1 MVNLPHLQKHHLF
14 VCHFGGQGMDLK
26 FGGID
31 LRFGKPPAGL
41 TNPAG
46 TWTCQSLTIIE
57 RGGDRM
63 DFELTKEQ
71 KQIQKSVREFVK
83 GEFKKDLILELEE
96 NHQYPTD
103 IWKKAAEL
111 GFIGIHFP
119 EAYSGMG
126 LGVMENILVA
136 EELCRGDSSVG
147 ACLILADF
155 ASEIILHFGSDEQKK
170 AWLPK
175 VAEGEVLSCG
185 AFTEP
190 DHGSDI
196 TRMETTAVKDGDEW
210 IINGTKIFITNGGP
224 LAGFYSVLCQTDP
237 EAQPTHRGMSLI
249 LVEADRAGVST
260 ASVGVKMGIRMM
272 DTAEV
277 NFKDA
282 RVPLSNLIGKENK
295 GFYQVL
301 EFFDESRILIA
312 AQGLGTAQ
320 GAFDRALAY
329 VKSREQFGKKIAQF
343 QITQHK
349 LADMATKIEMAQL
362 LVYKAAWNFDQGRID
377 PKLTSMA
384 KMVAGRTAVEV
395 ADEAIQLLG
404 GYGYMLEYEVERFY
418 RDAKICE
425 LYEGTKEIQK
435 NTIASSLIGKLK

>member
-1 MVNLPHLQKHHLF
+1 M
-14 VCHFGGQGMDLK
+14 
-26 FGGID
+26 
-31 LRFGKPPAGL
+31 
-41 TNPAG
+41 
-46 TWTCQSLTIIE
+46 E
-57 RGGDRM
+57 
-63 DFELTKEQ
+63 FELTKEQ

-83 GEFKKDLILELEE
+83 GEFKKDVILELEE
-96 NHQYPTD
+96 KHEYPEK

-119 EAYSGMG
+119 EVYSGMG

-147 ACLILADF
+147 ACLVLADF
-155 ASEIILHFGSDEQKK
+155 ASEIILHFGNEEQKS

-175 VAEGEVLSCG
+175 VAEGQMLSCG

-190 DHGSDI
+190 NHGSDI
-196 TRMETTAVKDGDEW
+196 TRMDTTAVIDGDEW
-210 IINGTKIFITNGGP
+210 VINGTKIFITNGGP
-224 LAGFYSVLCQTDP
+224 LAGFYSVLCQTDQDA
-237 EAQPTHRGMSLI
+237 ELGHRGMSLL
-249 LVEADRAGVST
+249 LVEADRPGVST
-260 ASVGVKMGIRMM
+260 ASVGTKMGIRIM

-277 NFKDA
+277 NFKDV
-282 RVPLSNLIGKENK
+282 RVPESNLIGKENR

-349 LADMATKIEMAQL
+349 LADMATKIEMARL
-362 LVYKAAWNFDQGRID
+362 LVYKAAWNFDEGRID

-384 KMVAGRTAVEV
+384 KMVAGRTAVE
-395 ADEAIQLLG
+395 
-404 GYGYMLEYEVERFY
+404 
-418 RDAKICE
+418 
-425 LYEGTKEIQK
+425 
-435 NTIASSLIGKLK
+435 

>member
-1 MVNLPHLQKHHLF
+1 
-14 VCHFGGQGMDLK
+14 
-26 FGGID
+26 
-31 LRFGKPPAGL
+31 
-41 TNPAG
+41 
-46 TWTCQSLTIIE
+46 
-57 RGGDRM
+57 M
-63 DFELTKEQ
+63 DFELSKSQKE
-71 KQIQKSVREFVK
+71 IQKAVRDFVK
-83 GEFKKDLILELEE
+83 GEFKKDVIEKLVED
-96 NHQYPTD
+96 HAYPTA

-119 EAYSGMG
+119 EAYSGEG

-155 ASEIILHFGSDEQKK
+155 ASEIVLHFGSDEMK
-170 AWLPK
+170 AKWLPK

-196 TRMETTAVKDGDEW
+196 TRMDTIAVRDGDEW
-210 IINGTKIFITNGGP
+210 VINGSKIFITNGGEM
-224 LAGFYSVLCQTDP
+224 AGFYCVLCQTDP
-237 EAQPTHRGMSLI
+237 DVAPSHRGMSLI
-249 LVEADRAGVST
+249 LVEADRAGLST
-260 ASVGVKMGIRMM
+260 VDVGRKMGIQLM

-277 NFKDA
+277 IFKDV
-282 RVPLSNLIGKENK
+282 RVPVDNLIGQEGR

-320 GAFDRALAY
+320 GAFDRALKY
-329 VKSREQFGKKIAQF
+329 VKSREQFGKKIAAF

-349 LADMATKIEMAQL
+349 LADMATKIELARLM
-362 LVYKAAWNFDQGRID
+362 VYKAAWNFDQGHID

-384 KMVAGRTAVEV
+384 KMVAARAAVEV

-404 GYGYMLEYEVERFY
+404 GYGYMAEYEVERFY
-418 RDAKICE
+418 RDAKITE

-435 NTIASSLIGKLK
+435 NTIASSVMGKLK